1 MKRLSLLFLCFLGL
15 SPLSLHA
22 QLGLY
27 GGFTVKNLGVPENSG
42 DVFYGGTL
50 GAYLARGELGLFN
63 VGVDLRASSV
73 RDGGASF
80 TDGAIGPRVALNLH
94 IVPLHP
100 YVEGMVGA
108 GSLQFGGGS
117 PNNGINFEYQVLGGV
132 DFTILPRLDW
142 RVFEFGYGG
151 LSVPE
156 GGPFHPKSL
165 TTALVLRLPRVF
177 PLP

>member
-1 MKRLSLLFLCFLGL
+1 MKRVLFLFLCFFGL
-15 SPLSLHA
+15 SSLSLHA

-27 GGFTVKNLGVPENSG
+27 GGFTAKNIGTPGNSG
-42 DVFYGGTL
+42 NIFYGGTI
-50 GAYLARGELGLFN
+50 GAYLASGELAILN

-73 RDGGASF
+73 RDGGSSL

-100 YVEGMVGA
+100 YVEATAGA
-108 GSLQFGGGS
+108 ASLQFKGGS
-117 PNNGINFEYQVLGGV
+117 SNGINFEYQVLGGV

-151 LSVPE
+151 LYVPE
-156 GGPFHPKSL
+156 GGPYHPKSF
-165 TTALVLRLPRVF
+165 TTAIVLRLPRVL